1 MSSLLKL
8 LPLILYTVSL
18 ITSLPIISK
27 PLENNPD
34 HLVWEALLT
43 IDTRNI
49 DPDKTRKVP
58 KSIFITPNLNES
70 KITCP
75 TGHKLGPDGKCYK
88 TLNIDPLDIL
98 KTQIASLFNRNR
110 TTIEYDEYDYSDYSE
125 STESMNGDAA
135 GTIAQYDVPINLRF
149 PDEQRPSSSSSR
161 FPTRVIKDESKIML
175 NYDDQ
180 PFRVSTVDV
189 ASTGT
194 HKSYN
199 VYTERSTI
207 AESSTVDTISTTPR
221 SIQQTASLGNDGAST
236 KREETTTDASNAAT
250 DATTSS
256 TAASSLET
264 TEYARPTIN
273 TFHETTT
280 ESVNRM
286 ADAISTTSTTST
298 TSTPTTAPTATAT
311 IKTTTSTTASNYS
324 LTSPTSSSTVEREN
338 ITPTIEIKTE
348 IVPNLLILNK
358 IILNETNYVKTDNK
372 PELVLANDSEEN
384 AAISTKVEHLP
395 LHSTEETVTVQ
406 SSSTQPAELLVV
418 TEVGETTSAKSND
431 EDIATSST
439 STTSSPNSASSVHRF
454 SISTTE
460 TPNLGT
466 EDRSA
471 DRKSSTEQSPTSTD
485 SSREIEATSASK
497 IQDDRSD
504 AISTSSTASSNEKPL
519 LPSINRPFDADAG
532 YDIENSSVMND
543 SSIDDVHQIEIVQKD
558 ENSSLV
564 DDIDYVGIDD
574 DIGSKGDIIEVQNLT
589 ARLAEE
595 SLFQGNSMAPN
606 TKYDTFNTTDEIFNM
621 TKSDSNNDSIKIDS
635 FAVSDIATQLDTL
648 DDLTATTEQPFYI
661 DTKNDEHQLN
671 ASIDEIVGATPIV
684 DVNINSDRD
693 AANSTP
699 IEFTTATNHE
709 SPSMYTTLINSLQP
723 NLRTINTNEDND
735 GAIIVQTGNS
745 NVDMY
750 RIDAATTD
758 TDNENENG
766 STVTLAPSN
775 TKHNESETNA
785 DGAQSETD
793 QTIRLGKNC
802 YLKNYLEHYYIMC
815 T

>member
-8 LPLILYTVSL
+8 LPLILYTASL

-149 PDEQRPSSSSSR
+149 PDEQRPSASR

-175 NYDDQ
+175 NYDEQ

-189 ASTGT
+189 ASSGT
-194 HKSYN
+194 LKSYS
-199 VYTERSTI
+199 VYTERSTM
-207 AESSTVDTISTTPR
+207 AESSTSDTLSTTPR
-221 SIQQTASLGNDGAST
+221 SIPTASPGDVGAST
-236 KREETTTDASNAAT
+236 RREEATTDAASSAAT

-256 TAASSLET
+256 TATSSLAT

-273 TFHETTT
+273 VFHETTT
-280 ESVNRM
+280 ESVNIM
-286 ADAISTTSTTST
+286 ADATSTTST
-298 TSTPTTAPTATAT
+298 TSTPATMP
-311 IKTTTSTTASNYS
+311 TTTSATTTTIKATTTMTNYS
-324 LTSPTSSSTVEREN
+324 STSPTSSSTVEREHV
-338 ITPTIEIKTE
+338 TPTIEIKTE

-358 IILNETNYVKTDNK
+358 IILNETSYVKTDIK
-372 PELVLANDSEEN
+372 PELVANDSEEI
-384 AAISTKVEHLP
+384 AKSSTEVERLP
-395 LHSTEETVTVQ
+395 LHSTEDTVTVH
-406 SSSTQPAELLVV
+406 SSSTHPPEPLVV
-418 TEVGETTSAKSND
+418 TGVGETTSAKSID
-431 EDIATSST
+431 EEDIATSSPR
-439 STTSSPNSASSVHRF
+439 STSSPHSASSVHRF
-454 SISTTE
+454 SISTTAKS
-460 TPNLGT
+460 NLAA

-471 DRKSSTEQSPTSTD
+471 ERKSSTVPSPTSTD
-485 SSREIEATSASK
+485 SNREIEEFSASK
-497 IQDDRSD
+497 IEVDRSD
-504 AISTSSTASSNEKPL
+504 AMSTSSTASSNERPL
-519 LPSINRPFDADAG
+519 APSIDRPFDADAG
-532 YDIENSSVMND
+532 YDIENASVMNG
-543 SSIDDVHQIEIVQKD
+543 SSIDDVHEIEIVQRD

-574 DIGSKGDIIEVQNLT
+574 DIGSKSDIIEVQNLT

-595 SLFQGNSMAPN
+595 SLFQGNGQTSN
-606 TKYDTFNTTDEIFNM
+606 TKYDTFNTTDEIFNT
-621 TKSDSNNDSIKIDS
+621 TKNDSNNDSIKIDS
-635 FAVSDIATQLDTL
+635 FAISDIATQLDAL
-648 DDLTATTEQPFYI
+648 DDVTATTEQPFNI
-661 DTKNDEHQLN
+661 DTKRDEHQSN
-671 ASIDEIVGATPIV
+671 ASIDEITVATPIV
-684 DVNINSDRD
+684 DANVNSDGD
-693 AANSTP
+693 EASTL
-699 IEFTTATNHE
+699 IEVTTATNHE

-723 NLRTINTNEDND
+723 NLRTINANEDND

-750 RIDAATTD
+750 RIAATTD
-758 TDNENENG
+758 TDDDNENG
-766 STVTLAPSN
+766 STVTVGPSN
-775 TKHNESETNA
+775 AEHNETNA
-785 DGAQSETD
+785 DAAQSEID

>member
-8 LPLILYTVSL
+8 LPLILYTASL

-149 PDEQRPSSSSSR
+149 PDEQRPSSSR

-175 NYDDQ
+175 NYDEQ

-189 ASTGT
+189 ASSGT
-194 HKSYN
+194 LKSYS

-207 AESSTVDTISTTPR
+207 AESSTADTISTTPR
-221 SIQQTASLGNDGAST
+221 SIPTASLGNADAST
-236 KREETTTDASNAAT
+236 KREETTTDASSATT

-256 TAASSLET
+256 TATSSLET

-273 TFHETTT
+273 VFHETTT
-280 ESVNRM
+280 ESVSVNIT
-286 ADAISTTSTTST
+286 ADAISTTT
-298 TSTPTTAPTATAT
+298 TSTPATTMPTTTPTTTTT
-311 IKTTTSTTASNYS
+311 IKTTTTMTNYS
-324 LTSPTSSSTVEREN
+324 STSPTSSSTVEREN
-338 ITPTIEIKTE
+338 VTPTIEIKTE

-358 IILNETNYVKTDNK
+358 IILNETSYVKTGIE
-372 PELVLANDSEEN
+372 PELVANDSEEI
-384 AAISTKVEHLP
+384 AKSSTKVERLP
-395 LHSTEETVTVQ
+395 LHSTEETVTVH
-406 SSSTQPAELLVV
+406 SSSTHPPELLVV
-418 TEVGETTSAKSND
+418 TEVGETTSAKSID
-431 EDIATSST
+431 EDIATSSP
-439 STTSSPNSASSVHRF
+439 SSTSSPHSASSVHRF
-454 SISTTE
+454 SISTTA
-460 TPNLGT
+460 TSNLAV

-471 DRKSSTEQSPTSTD
+471 DRKSSTVPSPTSTD
-485 SSREIEATSASK
+485 SNRKIEALSASQ
-497 IQDDRSD
+497 IQFDRSD

-519 LPSINRPFDADAG
+519 ALSINRPFDADAG
-532 YDIENSSVMND
+532 YDIENASVING
-543 SSIDDVHQIEIVQKD
+543 SSIDDVHEIEIVQKD

-574 DIGSKGDIIEVQNLT
+574 DIGSKSDIIEVQNLT

-595 SLFQGNSMAPN
+595 SLFQGSSQASN
-606 TKYDTFNTTDEIFNM
+606 TKYDTFNTTDGIFNI
-621 TKSDSNNDSIKIDS
+621 TKNDSNNDSIKTDS
-635 FAVSDIATQLDTL
+635 FANSDIATQLDAL
-648 DDLTATTEQPFYI
+648 DDVTATTEQPFYI
-661 DTKNDEHQLN
+661 DTKGDEHQTN
-671 ASIDEIVGATPIV
+671 ASIDEIAVATPIV
-684 DVNINSDRD
+684 DVHINSDGD
-693 AANSTP
+693 EASTL
-699 IEFTTATNHE
+699 IEVTTATNHE

-750 RIDAATTD
+750 RIAATTD
-758 TDNENENG
+758 TDNDNENENG
-766 STVTLAPSN
+766 SAVTLGPSN
-775 TKHNESETNA
+775 AEHNETNA
-785 DGAQSETD
+785 DAASQSEID